1 MAFGNFNA
9 DHSSK
14 AGDMSASA
22 VRAVFLFALCSTIFF
37 INWFCSPQKKS
48 VESKKTYASLNDS
61 TQYVGM
67 SQCRLCHESI
77 YNTYLETGM
86 GKSFD
91 IASKKKS
98 AARFDEH
105 ALVYDKYK
113 DFYYHP
119 YWEGDSLKFM
129 EFRLEGKD
137 TVHKRIQTINYIV
150 GSGQHT
156 NSHIFN
162 VNNFLNQA
170 PLTFYTQKGH
180 WDLPPGFENGNNSRF
195 NRLIGLECMTCHN
208 AYPKFELG
216 SENKFTE
223 IKNGIDCERCHG
235 PGSEH
240 VKQKSAGIVVDTA
253 KEIDYSI
260 VNPSKLP
267 INLQLDVC
275 QRCHIQGN
283 AVLNE
288 GKSFFDFKPGMHLSE
303 VMNVFMPVYKGSEE
317 EHIMASHAERMK
329 LSKCFIETMRRVEK
343 QSTANQLA
351 LKPYKNALTCVTCH
365 DPHVSRLVT
374 DKKVF
379 NSKCNNCHQA
389 GKDHLCSEKE
399 SVQAKA
405 DFNCVQCHMPENG
418 TTDIPHVNVHDHHIA
433 VHKSF
438 NEINKIKTFIG
449 INCINNPNPS
459 SQTKAKAYI
468 AYFEKFGFDISV
480 LDSALRYLDQKDLS
494 KNYKS
499 LVQVYYL
506 KQDYNRVIKIA
517 REVNALSQL
526 NKKTYDN
533 DDAWTSYRIA
543 ESYNNVGDN
552 NNALNYFQI
561 AYRLTPDYN
570 EFANKY
576 ATALLMQNKNGEAKI
591 VLEKLVNDHPNYVQ
605 GLSNLGFYYLSNE
618 GNALRA
624 EALYDRAIALD
635 PDYEQVL
642 LNKAGLL
649 MATNRK
655 AEAIVLLKRI
665 VKRNP
670 ENEKAKMILKQLGT

>member
-1 MAFGNFNA
+1 MLRLI
-9 DHSSK
+9 K
-14 AGDMSASA
+14 IKTKTI
-22 VRAVFLFALCSTIFF
+22 RLIFLIALCSTIFF

-48 VESKKTYASLNDS
+48 IESKKTYASLIDS

-67 SQCRLCHESI
+67 TQCRLCHESI
-77 YNTYLETGM
+77 YNTFLETGM

-91 IASKKKS
+91 IVSKKKS
-98 AARFDEH
+98 SARFDEH

-113 DFYYHP
+113 DFYYRP

-156 NSHIFN
+156 NSHIIN
-162 VNNFLNQA
+162 TNNFLNQA

-180 WDLPPGFENGNNSRF
+180 WDLPPGFENGHNSRF

-208 AYPKFELG
+208 GYPKFELG
-216 SENKFTE
+216 SENKFIE

-329 LSKCFIETMRRVEK
+329 LSKCFIETMSRVEK
-343 QSTANQLA
+343 QSTAHELA

-405 DFNCVQCHMPENG
+405 NFNCVQCHMPENG
-418 TTDIPHVNVHDHHIA
+418 TTDIPHVNVHDHRIA
-433 VHKSF
+433 VHKSL
-438 NEINKIKTFIG
+438 NEINKVKSFIG
-449 INCINNPNPS
+449 INCINNSNPS
-459 SQTKAKAYI
+459 NQTKAKAFI
-468 AYFEKFGFDISV
+468 AYYEKFGFDISV
-480 LDSALRYLDQKDLS
+480 LDSALKYLDQKDLS
-494 KNYKS
+494 KNFKS

-506 KQDYNRVIKIA
+506 KQDYDRVTKIA
-517 REVNALSQL
+517 GDVNALSQL

-533 DDAWTSYRIA
+533 NDAWTSYRIA
-543 ESYNNVGDN
+543 ESHNNVGDN
-552 NNALNYFQI
+552 KNALNYFEN
-561 AYRLTPDYN
+561 AYRLTPDYD

-576 ATALLMQNKNGEAKI
+576 ATALLMQKKNSEAKI
-591 VLEKLVNDHPNYVQ
+591 VLEKLINEHPNYVQ

-618 GNALRA
+618 NNSQKA
-624 EALYDRAIALD
+624 EALYNRAIALD
-635 PDYEQVL
+635 PDYEQAL

-649 MATNRK
+649 MATNRRQ
-655 AEAIVLLKRI
+655 EAVTLLQKI
-665 VKRNP
+665 VKKNP
-670 ENEKAKMILKQLGT
+670 KNEKAKMILKQLST